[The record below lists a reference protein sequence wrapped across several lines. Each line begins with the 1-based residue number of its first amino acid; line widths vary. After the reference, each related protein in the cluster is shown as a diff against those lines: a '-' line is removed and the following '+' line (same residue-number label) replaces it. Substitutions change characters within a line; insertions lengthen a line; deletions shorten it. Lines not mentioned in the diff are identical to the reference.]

1 MCNVI
6 ASAFQDIEDRVITMV
21 VEAEVGMSNRTVE
34 ETIQAAML
42 ISVDATEEIQTGDLH
57 LITISES
64 QPQVSRPTFHDTYL
78 TMLEKNMQ
86 FK

>member
-1 MCNVI
+1 M
-6 ASAFQDIEDRVITMV
+6 E
-21 VEAEVGMSNRTVE
+21 VEGEVGMSNRTVE

-64 QPQVSRPTFHDTYL
+64 QPQVSRPTFLDTYL
-78 TMLEKNMQ
+78 TMLLEKICNLSNPV
-86 FK
+86 KKIS

>member
-42 ISVDATEEIQTGDLH
+42 TSVDATEEIQTGDLH

-64 QPQVSRPTFHDTYL
+64 QPQVSSF
-78 TMLEKNMQ
+78 
-86 FK
+86 

>member
-21 VEAEVGMSNRTVE
+21 VEAEVGMTNRTVE
-34 ETIQAAML
+34 ETIQAAMQT
-42 ISVDATEEIQTGDLH
+42 SVDATEEIQTGDLH

-64 QPQVSRPTFHDTYL
+64 QPQVSRF
-78 TMLEKNMQ
+78 
-86 FK
+86 

>member
-21 VEAEVGMSNRTVE
+21 VEAEVGMTNRTVE

-42 ISVDATEEIQTGDLH
+42 TSVDATEEIQTGDLH

-64 QPQVSRPTFHDTYL
+64 QPQVSSF
-78 TMLEKNMQ
+78 
-86 FK
+86 